1 MNAASLDTDRLYTD
15 LDIPVDPGGSIRP
28 SPSGDV
34 PRLSGRDNLA
44 RAVHRRLVT
53 QPGSL
58 VHRPTYG
65 CGVLG
70 YLGTANSQATRSKLA
85 NTIRANLLQDRR
97 LKDVTV
103 SLAVGTAED
112 PSATDTI
119 TVSLTLTLRDGTSS
133 PLTLAIS
140 R

>member
-1 MNAASLDTDRLYTD
+1 MNAASLDTDRLLTD
-15 LDIPVDPGGSIRP
+15 LDIPVDPSGTIRV
-28 SPSGDV
+28 SASGDV
-34 PRLSGRDNLA
+34 GRLSGRDNLT
-44 RAVHRRLVT
+44 RAITRRLVT

-70 YLGTANSQATRSKLA
+70 YLGLANGPATRSKLA

-97 LKDVTV
+97 LKDVSV
-103 SLAVGTAED
+103 SLAVGAPDD
-112 PSATDTI
+112 PSATGTI
-119 TVSLTLTLRDGTSS
+119 TVTLSLTLRDGTSS
-133 PLTLAIS
+133 PLTLALS

>member
-1 MNAASLDTDRLYTD
+1 MNAASLNTDRLYTD
-15 LDIPVDPGGSIRP
+15 LDIPVDPSGSIRP

-34 PRLSGRDNLA
+34 ASLSGRDNLT
-44 RAVHRRLVT
+44 RAIMRRLVT

-70 YLGTANSQATRSKLA
+70 YIGLANSPATRSKLA
-85 NTIRANLLQDRR
+85 NAIRANLLQDRR

-103 SLAVGTAED
+103 SLAVGTAD
-112 PSATDTI
+112 DASATGTI
-119 TVSLTLTLRDGTSS
+119 TVTLSLTLRDGTSS
-133 PLTLAIS
+133 PLTLELS

>member
-1 MNAASLDTDRLYTD
+1 MNAATLDTDRLLTD
-15 LDIPVDPGGSIRP
+15 LDIPVDPSGSIRI

-34 PRLSGRDNLA
+34 GRLSGRDNLT
-44 RAVHRRLVT
+44 RAIMRRLVT
-53 QPGSL
+53 TPGSL

-70 YLGTANSQATRSKLA
+70 YIGLANSPAVRSKLA
-85 NTIRANLLQDRR
+85 NAIRANLLQERR
-97 LKDVTV
+97 IKDVSV
-103 SLAVGTAED
+103 ALSVGTMDDA
-112 PSATDTI
+112 SATGTI

-133 PLTLAIS
+133 PLTLVLS

>member
-1 MNAASLDTDRLYTD
+1 MNAATLNTDRLYTD
-15 LDIPVDPGGSIRP
+15 LDIPVDPSGTIRP

-34 PRLSGRDNLA
+34 PSLSGRDNLS
-44 RAVHRRLVT
+44 RAIMRRLVT

-70 YLGTANSQATRSKLA
+70 YVGLANSPAVRSKLA
-85 NTIRANLLQDRR
+85 NAIRANLLQDRR
-97 LKDVTV
+97 LKDVSV
-103 SLAVGTAED
+103 SLAVGAADD
-112 PSATDTI
+112 PSATGTI
-119 TVSLTLTLRDGTSS
+119 TVTLSLTLRDGTSS
-133 PLTLAIS
+133 PLTLELS